1 MLDDIYNL
9 YQETILDHCSH
20 PRNYGVLA
28 AANRIAHGRNPLCGD
43 DIQLYVRVEDGVIQA
58 IGFEGEGCAICKA
71 SCSLMTEALQG
82 KPVQEAEA
90 LFQAFHQLLTS
101 EENVVTSK
109 EALGKLVVLEG
120 VKQYPIR
127 VKCATLA
134 WHTLKAALDSAQEVV
149 STE

>member
-1 MLDDIYNL
+1 MLDDIYDL

-20 PRNYGVLA
+20 PRHYGALQG
-28 AANRIAHGRNPLCGD
+28 ANRVAHGKNPLCGD
-43 DIQLYVRVEDGVIQA
+43 EIQIYIRVEQDVIKEIQ
-58 IGFEGEGCAICKA
+58 FEGEGCAICKA
-71 SCSLMTEALQG
+71 SCSLMTDALQG
-82 KPVQEAEA
+82 KTVEEAQT
-90 LFQAFHQLLTS
+90 LFQAFHSLLT
-101 EENVVTSK
+101 EESPQSK
-109 EALGKLVVLEG
+109 QDLGKLVVLAG